1 MQFYDF
7 ITQDEIDDL
16 PEDHEAAF
24 IEFVHVA
31 QRRLRDFARDY
42 PDDDRDAWDTV
53 NEARHSFVNIV
64 VAAGKRY
71 GIEPFAAMEVPVLAN
86 FGEAS
91 HKQFRAD
98 LDHYIT
104 QLVIGNAIRGKR
116 DSVQVPA
123 TVKERIRV
131 HFAALRDA
139 VEKADMNES
148 KRSVLLEKLKA
159 FETELEKRRLSLIEL
174 TRITLAIAAVP
185 GGVWASGEVVM
196 KLVNN
201 VILAVAE
208 AKAAEDEARQ
218 VAVPV
223 RMKALSAPRQEP
235 PPKLAAPARETF
247 TADLDDE
254 IPF

>member
-16 PEDHEAAF
+16 SEDHEAAF
-24 IEFVHVA
+24 IEFVHIA
-31 QRRLRDFARDY
+31 QRRLRDFTRDY
-42 PDDDRDAWDTV
+42 PDNDRDAWDVV

-71 GIEPFAAMEVPVLAN
+71 GIDPFATMEVPVLAK
-86 FGEAS
+86 FGDAS

-104 QLVIGNAIRGKR
+104 QLVLGNAIQGKR
-116 DSVQVPA
+116 DSVQVPVA
-123 TVKERIRV
+123 VKERIRV
-131 HFAALRDA
+131 HLAALRKA
-139 VEKADMNES
+139 VDNADLNES
-148 KRSVLLEKLKA
+148 KRSVLLDKLKA
-159 FETELEKRRLSLIEL
+159 FEVELEKRRLSLLEL
-174 TRITLAIAAVP
+174 TRITLAIAAIP
-185 GGVWASGEVVM
+185 GGIWASGDVVM

-201 VILAVAE
+201 VIQAVAE

-218 VAVPV
+218 VASPEP
-223 RMKALSAPRQEP
+223 MKALSPPRIDEVTSP
-235 PPKLAAPARETF
+235 PPEIF
-247 TADLDDE
+247 SADLDDE